1 MPLGLLW
8 RPVTAAEAKATEP
21 AREQSS
27 NVLLAEVSLTE
38 TDMNSEEG
46 GNGASPS
53 VVPSPESSEQ
63 TAASQ
68 FRFVEGTQ
76 VVTLDSMSE
85 DDAGQEAD
93 ALSGSPLLLVASF
106 APSSKARSP

>member
-1 MPLGLLW
+1 
-8 RPVTAAEAKATEP
+8 
-21 AREQSS
+21 
-27 NVLLAEVSLTE
+27 
-38 TDMNSEEG
+38 MNSEEG

-68 FRFVEGTQ
+68 FRLVEGTQ

-93 ALSGSPLLLVASF
+93 ALSGSEATEKVQTKNVDISQDEEN
-106 APSSKARSP
+106 RR